1 MARKKDR
8 YELNWLKMDPE
19 AKWCLPAKKF
29 TGVNSAV
36 SFVLGIVFTL
46 VFYAILFPFKRIAAS
61 PMIDM
66 FFHGG
71 PEQRSSIPYFTVFL
85 TMWGLAFI
93 VIKWQKLNVQRK
105 ALEYNLIPDNVKNF
119 VLSSDNS
126 AEVLYNIEKN
136 VAMAN
141 GFLVLNRVQKALTNL
156 KNIGRVSDVSSLLND
171 LATTDEKYT
180 ESTYTMVKGLIW
192 AIPISGF
199 IGTVLGLS
207 TAVGGFGTVLAQGGD
222 LETLKNS
229 LSGVTSG
236 LSVAFETTLIAL
248 VAAMVIQLLLTF
260 LMQKEEAF
268 LDECAGYCHKNVV
281 EKLKMIDIQDPWQE

>member
-1 MARKKDR
+1 MARKSDR
-8 YELNWLKMDPE
+8 YKLNWQRMDPE

-36 SFVLGIVFTL
+36 SFFWGIIFT
-46 VFYAILFPFKRIAAS
+46 VIFYGILFPFKRIAAS

-85 TMWGLAFI
+85 TMWCLAFI
-93 VIKWQKLNVQRK
+93 VIKWKKLNVQKK
-105 ALEYNLIPDNVKNF
+105 ALDYQLIPEDVKGF

-126 AEVLYNIEKN
+126 AEILYNLEKN
-136 VAMAN
+136 VYKAN
-141 GFLVLNRVQKALTNL
+141 GFIVLNRVQKALTNL

-171 LATTDEKYT
+171 LASTDEKYT
-180 ESTYTMVKGLIW
+180 ESTYTMVKGIIW

-207 TAVGGFGTVLAQGGD
+207 TAVGGFGTVLAEGGD

-236 LSVAFETTLIAL
+236 LSVALETTLIAL
-248 VAAMVIQLLLTF
+248 VAAMLVQLLLTF

-268 LDECAGYCHKNVV
+268 LDDCSGYCHKNVV
-281 EKLKMIDIQDPWQE
+281 EKLKMIDINDPWQE